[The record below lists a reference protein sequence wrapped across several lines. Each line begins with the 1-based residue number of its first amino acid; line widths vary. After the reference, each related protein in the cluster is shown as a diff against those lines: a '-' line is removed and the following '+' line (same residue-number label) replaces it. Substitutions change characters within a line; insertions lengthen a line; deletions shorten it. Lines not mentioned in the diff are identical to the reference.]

1 MFKKISYAVGL
12 IFFVIFAFLILKSAN
27 LNNFIDTIENR
38 TFDLRQSIL
47 INEGS
52 KKANKDIVIVAID
65 DATYEYILDSYG
77 EWPLPRDTYAKIIN
91 YLEKQSPRAIAF
103 DLMFVKS
110 LKSKTQADE
119 ELVKTFKKY
128 NNLYTSMNFDN
139 QSEDLR
145 IPPELPEK
153 LTINV
158 QNNSDIDFNQLT
170 YTNCRTIL
178 EGILNATS
186 NIGIINVSRS
196 DDGVLR
202 KMPLVVKYKN
212 DFYPQLALKSA

>member
-1 MFKKISYAVGL
+1 
-12 IFFVIFAFLILKSAN
+12 
-27 LNNFIDTIENR
+27 
-38 TFDLRQSIL
+38 
-47 INEGS
+47 
-52 KKANKDIVIVAID
+52 
-65 DATYEYILDSYG
+65 
-77 EWPLPRDTYAKIIN
+77 
-91 YLEKQSPRAIAF
+91 
-103 DLMFVKS
+103 
-110 LKSKTQADE
+110 
-119 ELVKTFKKY
+119 
-128 NNLYTSMNFDN
+128 MNFDN

>member
-119 ELVKTFKKY
+119 ELVKT
-128 NNLYTSMNFDN
+128 LM
-139 QSEDLR
+139 
-145 IPPELPEK
+145 
-153 LTINV
+153 
-158 QNNSDIDFNQLT
+158 
-170 YTNCRTIL
+170 IL
-178 EGILNATS
+178 LI
-186 NIGIINVSRS
+186 
-196 DDGVLR
+196 
-202 KMPLVVKYKN
+202 
-212 DFYPQLALKSA
+212 Q